1 MKVLLIAHS
10 VRAPPLSFHAG
21 NHRFESGWGVAGGW
35 RWCPNGN
42 FVLGG
47 SGGVQQR
54 DPAADEIGA
63 LLRSEGAGEHRHAGG
78 RSLLD
83 HLTGTYD
90 IVRRWEQPPWLQH
103 AALLHSV
110 YGTDAHHQ
118 QLLPVSRSGD
128 VREVAGDRAE
138 RLAYLFAVTPR
149 RFLFAGTHRWAAAVP
164 KMPVEGERVGGD
176 GAPAERDEL
185 DALVLLHMANIAE
198 QAQASDGSPG
208 VWLVRLKRLAELLL
222 DSEAVTLPWFVAGLA
237 SISEADEGLCGRAY
251 RAGFADLQGSGDR
264 MAQACAAC
272 PVVPEPCVVQAY
284 LARCRGEGP
293 AAAEWARIARRRLVS
308 LGTTWDKRLTFD
320 AWLELAQRLGAPVD
334 GRPEP
339 ATVAISDPRALFAVV
354 MGDRDETPAEAGAL
368 PRSQA
373 PVRPAA
379 AGERFQRYMEALADA
394 ANPAAQAIYPD
405 LESRP
410 WFDPATIGMA
420 RYLQS
425 HFGEIR
431 EEILSL
437 DASRF
442 HRESERIG
450 RSGDWDVAFFY
461 ERGRRHD
468 DVCAA
473 CPVTTGGIEAH
484 GAMRTLAGLI
494 YVSRMRAGT
503 HIAAHRGPTNV
514 RLRCHLGITV
524 PSGDCAIR
532 VDDEVRRWT
541 EGQCLIFDD
550 HFEHEAW
557 NHTDE
562 DRVVLIVDMW
572 HPALSAAEVCLLQ
585 GLHRYA
591 GTYARQLN
599 RYWARNAE
607 AAARA

>member
-1 MKVLLIAHS
+1 M
-10 VRAPPLSFHAG
+10 
-21 NHRFESGWGVAGGW
+21 
-35 RWCPNGN
+35 
-42 FVLGG
+42 
-47 SGGVQQR
+47 
-54 DPAADEIGA
+54 
-63 LLRSEGAGEHRHAGG
+63 
-78 RSLLD
+78 LD
-83 HLTGTYD
+83 HLAGTYE
-90 IVRRWEQPPWLQH
+90 IVRCWGQPVWLAH

-110 YGTDAHHQ
+110 YGTDARHR
-118 QLLPVSRSGD
+118 QLLPLTRSGD
-128 VREVAGDRAE
+128 VRDAAGDRAE

-164 KMPVEGERVGGD
+164 KRSVGGERAGGD
-176 GAPAERDEL
+176 QAPADRDEL

-208 VWLVRLKRLAELLL
+208 VWLVRLWRLAELLL
-222 DSEAVTLPWFVAGLA
+222 DSEAVTLPLFVAGLA
-237 SISEADEGLCGRAY
+237 SISDADESACGRAY
-251 RAGFADLQGSGDR
+251 RAGLAGLAASGDR

-272 PVVPEPCVVQAY
+272 PVVAEPCIVQAY
-284 LARCRGEGP
+284 LARCRGELP

-308 LGTTWDKRLTFD
+308 LGTAWDKRLPFD
-320 AWLELAQRLGAPVD
+320 AWLALAQRLGTPGD
-334 GRPEP
+334 GRPAP
-339 ATVAISDPRALFAVV
+339 ASLAGSDPRALFAAV
-354 MGDRDETPAEAGAL
+354 MDDGHETPAEAQV
-368 PRSQA
+368 PSSPQA
-373 PVRPAA
+373 RAAPDA
-379 AGERFQRYMEALADA
+379 AGERFHRYMDRLADA
-394 ANPAAQAIYPD
+394 VPPAAQAIYPD
-405 LESRP
+405 IESRP
-410 WFDPATIGMA
+410 WFDAAGFAMA

-442 HRESERIG
+442 HPESERIG
-450 RSGDWDVAFFY
+450 RSGDWDVAFLY

-473 CPVTTGGIEAH
+473 CPVTTRGIEDH

-503 HIAAHRGPTNV
+503 HIAPHRGPTNV

-524 PSGDCAIR
+524 PTGDCAIR
-532 VDDEVRRWT
+532 VGDEVRQWT

-557 NHTDE
+557 NLTEE

-572 HPALSAAEVCLLQ
+572 HPALSAAEVRLLE

-591 GTYARQLN
+591 GRYARQLN
-599 RYWARNAE
+599 RYWARNA
-607 AAARA
+607 AAAAHA